1 MFHLNKHQLAKM
13 FLTTCVIF
21 ISYKVPQEMFKNVP
35 QVKTKCG
42 DKNASET
49 FAERYSFEII

>member
-1 MFHLNKHQLAKM
+1 M

>member
-1 MFHLNKHQLAKM
+1 
-13 FLTTCVIF
+13 
-21 ISYKVPQEMFKNVP
+21 MFKNVP

-49 FAERYSFEII
+49 FAERYSFEIIWSSFLLLKSFLGNLF

>member
-1 MFHLNKHQLAKM
+1 M

-42 DKNASET
+42 DKNQVKHLLNVTVLRLSDQV
-49 FAERYSFEII
+49 FYY